1 MVMSNKKNDKKYY
14 LTVTEEIVLNP
25 KNFGFRGGRIE
36 VYHPDHE
43 YAVIEFRF
51 FIPDR
56 MMEGFRDWIEGQE
69 LTEWEM
75 RNFHIDI
82 DGGKIFE

>member
-1 MVMSNKKNDKKYY
+1 MGNKKSDKKYY

-25 KNFGFRGGRIE
+25 KYFGFRGGRIE
-36 VYHPDHE
+36 VYHPDYE

-56 MMEGFRDWIEGQE
+56 LFNEFRDWIEGKE